1 MAQGDDL
8 DWEKVER
15 RRVRLE
21 AAKAAL
27 KEELEQIESAI
38 KALPKRPRGR
48 PKGHLIESPEVDG
61 NHKATRRVL
70 SDIQRFQHQQKKQ
83 GRGSRVPSATMN
95 EYIDLACAAFPAA
108 KQERVRELVNRH
120 RKSGELKDFGRRG
133 PIKRLIG
140 DYDD

>member
-15 RRVRLE
+15 RRARLQ

-27 KEELEQIESAI
+27 KEELQQIESAI

-48 PKGHLIESPEVDG
+48 PKGHLVESPEVDG
-61 NHKATRRVL
+61 NHKATRRAL
-70 SDIQRFQHQQKKQ
+70 SHIQRFQHQQKKL
-83 GRGSRVPSATMN
+83 GRASRVPKATMN
-95 EYIDLACAAFPAA
+95 DFIERACAEFPAA
-108 KQERVRELVNRH
+108 NQERVRELVNRH